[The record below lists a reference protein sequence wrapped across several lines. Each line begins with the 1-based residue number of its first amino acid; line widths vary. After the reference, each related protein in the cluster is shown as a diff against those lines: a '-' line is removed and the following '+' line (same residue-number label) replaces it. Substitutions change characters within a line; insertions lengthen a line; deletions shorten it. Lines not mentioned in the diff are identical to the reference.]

1 MGRIFCR
8 IFAPLLGR
16 GKVAETIPARGT
28 RLHNHIHLFFPK
40 PDYLWADRD
49 GHFLHRPLARK
60 DTMGLDVNTLFL
72 VTIYVEAML
81 GLLLLFAW
89 IQNPGIHAVAW
100 WGSAHLLRAGSV
112 CLFGMFGNV
121 SDAISIDLANAVLF
135 TAFAV
140 TWTGARVFD
149 GKAVHP
155 LYLVGGAILWLLAC
169 RAPFFADSMD
179 ARVLLSSGIITAYTW
194 ATAYEFWCGRSE
206 PLVSRW
212 PAIFMLFAHGS
223 LFLLR
228 TPLSQILPWSP
239 TNQVF
244 DSVWLT
250 VLSFEALLFTIAIAF
265 ILLAMAKERTELR
278 HKTAALVDPLTGIAN
293 RRAFLE
299 EVAVLAKRQGSDPR
313 PAAVLLADLD
323 HFKSIND
330 RFGHAVG
337 DHVLQVFAETAS
349 AKLGPCDLIGRL
361 GGEEF
366 AVVLYDAGRDKGLAV
381 AERIRLSFADAA
393 SDIDGRPV
401 GGTVSMGMV
410 VAEEG
415 LLDVQALLAQAD
427 EALYCAKE
435 RGRNR
440 IEVASLGLV
449 MERAKAVPEER
460 EEMITHFST
469 REHEA
474 QRATAPSAA

>member
-1 MGRIFCR
+1 
-8 IFAPLLGR
+8 
-16 GKVAETIPARGT
+16 
-28 RLHNHIHLFFPK
+28 
-40 PDYLWADRD
+40 
-49 GHFLHRPLARK
+49 
-60 DTMGLDVNTLFL
+60 MGLDVNTLFL

-89 IQNPGIHAVAW
+89 IQNANIHAVAW
-100 WGSAHLLRAGSV
+100 WGCAHLLRAASV
-112 CLFGMFGNV
+112 MLFGMYGSV
-121 SDAISIDLANAVLF
+121 SEAISIDLANAILF

-149 GKAVHP
+149 GRPVEP
-155 LYLVGGAILWLLAC
+155 VYLFGGAILWLIAC
-169 RAPFFADSMD
+169 RAPLFQESMD
-179 ARVLLSSGIITAYTW
+179 ARVLLSSGLITAYTW
-194 ATAYEFWCGRSE
+194 ATAYEFWRGRSE

-212 PAIFMLFAHGS
+212 PAIFMLSAHGA

-228 TPLSQILPWSP
+228 TPLSQVLPWSP

-244 DSVWLT
+244 DSVWLS

-299 EVAVLAKRQGSDPR
+299 NAATLAKGGGSEQT
-313 PAAVLLADLD
+313 VMLLADLD

-337 DHVLQVFAETAS
+337 DHVLQVFTQNVNAA
-349 AKLGPCDLIGRL
+349 LGPNDLFGRL

-366 AVVLYDAGRDKGLAV
+366 AIVLTGAGRESGIAI
-381 AERIRLSFADAA
+381 AERIRLSFEKAA
-393 SDIDGRPV
+393 SDVDGRPI
-401 GGTVSMGMV
+401 GGTVSIGMAV
-410 VAEEG
+410 CDEG
-415 LLDVQALLAQAD
+415 AFDVPAMLAQAD

-440 IEVASLGLV
+440 VEVASLELI
-449 MERAKAVPEER
+449 MERAR
-460 EEMITHFST
+460 EAMK
-469 REHEA
+469 RDAGLAA
-474 QRATAPSAA
+474 QSAA